1 MYHPPTDNL
10 YKFLAIA
17 GVAFLIFIY
26 HHTNELQNSLDLKM
40 VEARSNIEN
49 TEKFSEIL
57 MNSLEF
63 LSKNPPSGKSIKAN
77 LLFDEAVTKRKLQIH
92 EQLIVTKNNVGQAE
106 YISNKIDELQW
117 EFTIGFVFS
126 LVLILSGFSLWYFKV
141 QRYEDKRT
149 SM

>member
-1 MYHPPTDNL
+1 
-10 YKFLAIA
+10 
-17 GVAFLIFIY
+17 
-26 HHTNELQNSLDLKM
+26 
-40 VEARSNIEN
+40 
-49 TEKFSEIL
+49 